1 MAFTFPLILVAIYVN
16 QLKVWIQLAGADC
29 ASLVK
34 RWIRN
39 GCFLL
44 QPRRRIRRRYVMRDL
59 EAGHILEHS
68 TEKGSAT
75 ATEDAAERV
84 DPVQR
89 RRFNGF
95 I

>member
-1 MAFTFPLILVAIYVN
+1 MAFTIPLILVAIYVN
-16 QLKVWIQLAGADC
+16 QLKDWIPQAGADC

-39 GCFLL
+39 RCILL
-44 QPRRRIRRRYVMRDL
+44 QKRRRTRHRYVTRDL
-59 EAGHILEHS
+59 EAGHVLEHR
-68 TEKGSAT
+68 TKGSGT

-89 RRFNGF
+89 RRFSGF

>member
-1 MAFTFPLILVAIYVN
+1 MAFTIPLILVAIYVN
-16 QLKVWIQLAGADC
+16 QLKVWIQQAGADC

-39 GCFLL
+39 A
-44 QPRRRIRRRYVMRDL
+44 RRRIRHRHVLRDL
-59 EAGHILEHS
+59 EAGPILEHI
-68 TEKGSAT
+68 TKGSGT